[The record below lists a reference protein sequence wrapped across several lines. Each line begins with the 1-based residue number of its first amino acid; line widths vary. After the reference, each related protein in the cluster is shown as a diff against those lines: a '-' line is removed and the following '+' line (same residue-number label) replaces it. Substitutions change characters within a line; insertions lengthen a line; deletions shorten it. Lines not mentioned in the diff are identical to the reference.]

1 MKTEI
6 GIFGKNK
13 QRYKGLSSFIIFFP
27 VGRVRREDYTARVAL
42 LSYAM
47 HLFYFCSEE
56 ISECE
61 MGTVVA
67 WWAPCRAE

>member
-13 QRYKGLSSFIIFFP
+13 QRYKGLSSFIIFFLL
-27 VGRVRREDYTARVAL
+27 VGLCVESYGVSL
-42 LSYAM
+42 PSYAM
-47 HLFYFCSEE
+47 HLFYFCSEK

-61 MGTVVA
+61 MGMVA
-67 WWAPCRAE
+67 AGGHRVGPK